1 MLTYASGAAAAS
13 EQAERQRT
21 HEHAVRMQA
30 DRNAPRAVTT
40 APLPPH
46 SPLPHAPPHAPPD
59 ASAEAAACAGG
70 AVAATSKAE
79 RWKQRAQQQVQHR
92 PAACTRSGGSSASST
107 AAKGLLQ

>member
-40 APLPPH
+40 APPPAR
-46 SPLPHAPPHAPPD
+46 SPLPHAPLD
-59 ASAEAAACAGG
+59 ASAEAAACAGV
-70 AVAATSKAE
+70 AAAATSKAE

-92 PAACTRSGGSSASST
+92 PAASTRSGGSSASST